1 MQVIYLR
8 QQGDTLEHQLR
19 ELREEKE
26 AREHQ
31 LSEYQVLQEK
41 HSRM

>member
-1 MQVIYLR
+1 MQVIDLR
-8 QQGDTLEHQLR
+8 EQGDTLEHQLR
-19 ELREEKE
+19 VLQEEKE
-26 AREHQ
+26 AMEHQ